1 MPNGVPNHQGRYAS
15 LPPGASEYIFRH
27 CPFRGI
33 CPSLIFHLPHFT
45 ILSDSI
51 IFTPVLE
58 EIRKQDIELNYNDF
72 DFSMVEAGEKI
83 TGQDKAMGLLRIGLS
98 IERPGYNIFLSGDEG
113 SGKLTALRQEISLI
127 ENDVSF
133 LSDSAYLFNAG
144 HPARPL
150 SVLFKKGQARS
161 FQADLDSLRQQ
172 KTSREELISKW
183 GDDARLR
190 KFIQTLPPYEE
201 NPAAWKI
208 NIVLDRGGSERR
220 PLVIETHPSRASLF
234 GFIEKDEE
242 EPHLAVRIGSYQE
255 AAGGFLVLSAGEI
268 IGNDELWLTLKRY
281 LDMTMRALA
290 STAVQGEMMSSIR
303 PQPIRMLTKVILM
316 GPEEL
321 YDKIASSDE
330 TFFRYFKVSPEFD
343 YSMAADRKN
352 INGTVSYL
360 KKAGEKMLERDDSAY
375 REILRHSSF
384 IAEDRTRLTTQLSIL
399 GDLLEEAELDAV
411 SKGSRIIR
419 GENVRS
425 ALKKREFFSS
435 IEEEHIN
442 SEIRSG
448 TMVMSLK
455 GEKTGVVNAL
465 AVMDRAL
472 TSFGTPCVISATVAP
487 GTEGIVNIEHEAG
500 LSGNIH
506 DKGLLILEGYLRH
519 MYAQDF
525 PLSLYAG
532 ICFEQS
538 YGSIDG
544 DSASS
549 AELYALLSAIGR
561 FPVRQDIAVTGSVN
575 QMGELQP
582 VGGINEKIQGFFNAC
597 STLGLT
603 GTQGVIIPFQNK
615 TSLILP
621 YEIEDAIEKGV
632 FHVWT
637 ISSIDEGL
645 ELLSGLKMGE
655 RDRKGNYVQ
664 GSINRMIEDELK
676 SLCRASQSFK

>member
-1 MPNGVPNHQGRYAS
+1 MR
-15 LPPGASEYIFRH
+15 
-27 CPFRGI
+27 
-33 CPSLIFHLPHFT
+33 
-45 ILSDSI
+45 
-51 IFTPVLE
+51 VLE
-58 EIRKQDIELNYNDF
+58 EIKKKDIVLDYDRY
-72 DFSMVEAGEKI
+72 DFSSVKSGDRI
-83 TGQDKAMGLLRIGLS
+83 IGQDKAMGLLRLGLS
-98 IERPGYNIFLSGDEG
+98 VERPGYNIFLSGDEG
-113 SGKLTALRQEISLI
+113 SGRLTALKQEISLI
-127 ENDVSF
+127 EKDLSSLRDCAYLHNENHPSRPLAVLFERGGAREFQKDLRALKEEKTTREALGEKWKRNAKIVKF
-133 LSDSAYLFNAG
+133 LS
-144 HPARPL
+144 
-150 SVLFKKGQARS
+150 
-161 FQADLDSLRQQ
+161 
-172 KTSREELISKW
+172 
-183 GDDARLR
+183 
-190 KFIQTLPPYEE
+190 TLPPVEDNPSAYE
-201 NPAAWKI
+201 I
-208 NIVLDRGGSERR
+208 NIVLDRSQYYRR
-220 PLVIETHPSRASLF
+220 PLVIETHPSKASLF
-234 GFIEKDEE
+234 GFVEKDETA
-242 EPHLAVRIGSYQE
+242 PHLAVRCGSYQE
-255 AAGGFLVLSAGEI
+255 ASGGFLVLNASEI
-268 IGNDELWLTLKRY
+268 VDNEELWTTLKRY
-281 LDMTMRALA
+281 LDMTMRALS

-303 PQPIRMLTKVILM
+303 PSPIAMLTKVILM

-321 YDKIASSDE
+321 YDKLIDSDG

-343 YSMAADRKN
+343 FSMIAGEKN

-360 KKAGEKMLERDDSAY
+360 KKAGETMLPQDDSAY

-411 SKGSRIIR
+411 TKGEKTIK
-419 GENVRS
+419 GTNVRS
-425 ALKKREFFSS
+425 ALEKRDYYSS
-435 IEEEHIN
+435 IAEEHIN
-442 SEIRSG
+442 SEIKDG

-455 GEKTGVVNAL
+455 GEKIGVVNGL

-538 YGSIDG
+538 YGSVDG

-561 FPVRQDIAVTGSVN
+561 FPVRQDVAVTGSVN

-597 STLGLT
+597 ETCSLT
-603 GTQGVIIPFQNK
+603 GTQGVIIPCQNR

-621 YEIEDAIEKGV
+621 YRIEKAIEKGQ
-632 FHVWT
+632 FHIWT

-655 RDRKGNYVQ
+655 RDRKGNYAQ
-664 GSINRMIEDELK
+664 GTINRYIEEELRD
-676 SLCRASQSFK
+676 LCRASQSFK

>member
-1 MPNGVPNHQGRYAS
+1 M
-15 LPPGASEYIFRH
+15 
-27 CPFRGI
+27 
-33 CPSLIFHLPHFT
+33 
-45 ILSDSI
+45 
-51 IFTPVLE
+51 LE
-58 EIRKQDIELNYNDF
+58 EIKKKDIVLDYDMY
-72 DFSMVEAGEKI
+72 DFSSVRSGEKI
-83 TGQDKAMGLLRIGLS
+83 IGQDKAMGLLRLGLS
-98 IERPGYNIFLSGDEG
+98 VERPGYNIFLSGDEG
-113 SGKLTALRQEISLI
+113 SGRLTALKQEISLI
-127 ENDVSF
+127 EKNLSSLRDAAYLHNENHPSRPVAVLFERGGARDFQNDLTALREKRTTKERLSEKWKKNAKIVKF
-133 LSDSAYLFNAG
+133 LSTLPSPEENESAY
-144 HPARPL
+144 
-150 SVLFKKGQARS
+150 
-161 FQADLDSLRQQ
+161 
-172 KTSREELISKW
+172 E
-183 GDDARLR
+183 
-190 KFIQTLPPYEE
+190 
-201 NPAAWKI
+201 I
-208 NIVLDRGGSERR
+208 NIVLDRSQYHRR
-220 PLVIETHPSRASLF
+220 PLVIETHPSKSSLF
-234 GFIEKDEE
+234 GFIEKDERA
-242 EPHLAVRIGSYQE
+242 PHLAVRCGSYQE
-255 AAGGFLVLSAGEI
+255 ASGGFLVLSASEI
-268 IGNDELWLTLKRY
+268 VDNEELWLTLKRY
-281 LDMTMRALA
+281 LDMTMRALS

-303 PQPIRMLTKVILM
+303 PSPIAMLTKVILM

-321 YDKIASSDE
+321 YDKLIDSDE

-343 YSMAADRKN
+343 FSMPAVEKN
-352 INGTVSYL
+352 IYGTVSYL
-360 KKAGEKMLERDDSAY
+360 KKAGEDMLSQDDSAY
-375 REILRHSSF
+375 REILRYSSF

-411 SKGSRIIR
+411 TKGERTIK
-419 GENVRS
+419 GTNVRS
-425 ALKKREFFSS
+425 ALDKRDYYSS
-435 IEEEHIN
+435 IAEEHIN
-442 SEIRSG
+442 SEIKDG

-455 GEKTGVVNAL
+455 GEKIGVVNGL

-538 YGSIDG
+538 YGSVDG

-561 FPVRQDIAVTGSVN
+561 FAVRQDIAVTGSVN

-597 STLGLT
+597 ETCSLT
-603 GTQGVIIPFQNK
+603 GTQGVIIPYQNK

-621 YEIEDAIEKGV
+621 YRIEKAIERGI
-632 FHVWT
+632 FHIWT

-655 RDRKGNYVQ
+655 RDRRGNYPQ
-664 GSINRMIEDELK
+664 GTINRYIEEELRD
-676 SLCRASQSFK
+676 LCRASQSFK